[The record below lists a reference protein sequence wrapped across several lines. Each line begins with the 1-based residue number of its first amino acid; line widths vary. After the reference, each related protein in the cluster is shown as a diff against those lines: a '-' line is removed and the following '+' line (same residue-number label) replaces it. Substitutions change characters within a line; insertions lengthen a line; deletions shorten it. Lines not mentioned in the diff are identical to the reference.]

1 MIRHIASPTA
11 DERVKSDESPYTWS
25 DYTNKIG
32 FVFLARHVNA
42 TTIIIICCMIPMT
55 MLSLSKMMSILHIQ
69 SQGPIPNVA
78 TYEAN

>member
-42 TTIIIICCMIPMT
+42 TTIII
-55 MLSLSKMMSILHIQ
+55 MLYDPYDYAESIKDDEHIAYSEPRSHTQ
-69 SQGPIPNVA
+69 CSYI
-78 TYEAN
+78 